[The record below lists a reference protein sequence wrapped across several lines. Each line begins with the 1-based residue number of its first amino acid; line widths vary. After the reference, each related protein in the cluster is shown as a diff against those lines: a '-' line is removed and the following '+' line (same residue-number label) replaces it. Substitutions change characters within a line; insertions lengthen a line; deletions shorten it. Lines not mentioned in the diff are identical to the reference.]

1 MIWLQDD
8 DNSSLDDFADSLLN
22 DLTIQDGTPNGTG
35 NQAAVVPP
43 KGQMFSIEITRGDG
57 GFGFTIADS
66 VHGQK
71 VGEYLPFV

>member
-1 MIWLQDD
+1 MFILQDD

-22 DLTIQDGTPNGTG
+22 DLTLNDGTTNGG
-35 NQAAVVPP
+35 NQPTVVPP
-43 KGQMFSIEITRGDG
+43 KGQMFSIEITRGAS

-71 VGEYLPFV
+71 VRNGY